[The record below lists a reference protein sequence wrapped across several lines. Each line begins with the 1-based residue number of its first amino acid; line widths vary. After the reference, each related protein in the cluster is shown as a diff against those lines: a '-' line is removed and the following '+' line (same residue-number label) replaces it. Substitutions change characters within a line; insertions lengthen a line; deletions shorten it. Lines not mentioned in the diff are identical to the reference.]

1 MGFAEALRALM
12 DERGISGR
20 ALARKVPCDQALVS
34 RYLSG
39 KQEPSTKMAQLFDDA
54 LGAEGALVGLAKPG
68 RRAVLTGGLLA
79 GALMTISPETLE
91 RLAWAE
97 RHPPQID
104 AAVVES
110 LADVLAAQRRADD
123 AVGAAAL
130 LRPTLAQLGSV

>member
-1 MGFAEALRALM
+1 M

-34 RYLSG
+34 RYLTG

-68 RRAVLTGGLLA
+68 RRAVLTGGLVA

-97 RHPPQID
+97 RHPPQG
-104 AAVVES
+104 S
-110 LADVLAAQRRADD
+110 KLAGMPGSATPPQPNTSSA
-123 AVGAAAL
+123 
-130 LRPTLAQLGSV
+130 RPRS